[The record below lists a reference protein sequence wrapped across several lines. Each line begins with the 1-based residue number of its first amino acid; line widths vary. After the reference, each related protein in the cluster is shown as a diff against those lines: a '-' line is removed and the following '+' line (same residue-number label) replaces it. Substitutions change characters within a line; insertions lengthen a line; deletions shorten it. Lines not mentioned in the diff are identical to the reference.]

1 MKTFVKIL
9 LILGIVFT
17 LAGGIIFVVAMG
29 ANGWDFSTLSTWNLE
44 EKRFE
49 FNDGVDSLNSV
60 KITASTADVKI
71 LYHDEQKITVDG
83 YEIKSTKGEL
93 LRKITAKFI
102 DGELIVKDEE
112 VVFQLFSFGV
122 EKAEIVVKLP
132 KEVSVDLAVNVSTGD
147 ITVGENKNECE
158 FKTVEIETS
167 TGEVKVECDINC
179 FRFDV
184 TTSTGDVYLNGKL
197 NANSF
202 EVEGSTAGL
211 FINDSVIAKEIDI
224 DHSTGDVKCNAFIT
238 AEIIEVETA
247 TGSVRLQLLG
257 SQNDYTYTYD
267 IGTGK
272 SNIWPLQGGSRQ
284 VRVESGTGDVYIFF
298 EIEPHA

>member
-17 LAGGIIFVVAMG
+17 LAGGIIFVVAMN
-29 ANGWDFSTLSTWNLE
+29 ANGWDFSTLSTWDLE

-93 LRKITAKFI
+93 LRKVTAKVV
-102 DGELIVKDEE
+102 DGELIIKDEE

-147 ITVGENKNECE
+147 IVVGENKNECE

-167 TGEVKVECDINC
+167 TGDVKVECDINC

-197 NANSF
+197 NANSL
-202 EVEGSTAGL
+202 EVEGSTSDL
-211 FINDSVIAKEIDI
+211 IINATVIASEIEV
-224 DHSTGDVKCNAFIT
+224 DHSTGDVICNAFIT
-238 AEIIEVETA
+238 AEKINVETS
-247 TGSVRLQLLG
+247 TGDVTLRLLG
-257 SQNDYTYTYD
+257 VRSDYTYAYD
-267 IGTGK
+267 IDTGK
-272 SNIWPLQGGSRQ
+272 SNIFPTYGGSKQ
-284 VRVESGTGDVYIFF
+284 VNVETSTGDAYIYF
-298 EIEPHA
+298 ELQLHS

>member
-17 LAGGIIFVVAMG
+17 LAGGIIFAVAMN
-29 ANGWDFSTLSTWNLE
+29 ANGWDFSTLSTWDLE

-102 DGELIVKDEE
+102 DGELIIKDEE

-122 EKAEIVVKLP
+122 EKVEIVVKLP
-132 KEVSVDLAVNVSTGD
+132 KEVSVDLFVCVSTGD
-147 ITVGENKNECE
+147 IIVGENKNECE

-197 NANSF
+197 NANSL

-238 AEIIEVETA
+238 AEIIEVETS
-247 TGSVRLQLLG
+247 TGSVRLQLVG